1 MDENNDNLYWGLQ
14 SDLED
19 QMYASLLSDA
29 TGHKQITTRGFN
41 NMLQN
46 AMVHGTVCIGEGW
59 NMLRND

>member
-19 QMYASLLSDA
+19 QMYALLSDA

-46 AMVHGTVCIGEGW
+46 AMVHGTVCTAEG
-59 NMLRND
+59 